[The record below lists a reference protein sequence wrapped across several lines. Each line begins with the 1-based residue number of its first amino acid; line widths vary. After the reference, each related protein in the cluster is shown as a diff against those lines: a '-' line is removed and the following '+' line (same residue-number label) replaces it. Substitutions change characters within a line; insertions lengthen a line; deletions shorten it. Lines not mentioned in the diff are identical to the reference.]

1 MNIDP
6 KNHSAKKEEP
16 KIGRTI
22 LDDISQGDLAHDLF
36 QDLKDIYNFYID
48 EEKRTELQQMGQ
60 VRRAIKVIIWIL
72 KSLFFKLTPVRRIL
86 LVIALILPQFTYTI
100 KQTGSLIKFN
110 QIGFALLLLI
120 LALELKDKLLAR
132 DEIEVGRRV
141 QLSLLP
147 SYNPTFP
154 GWELWLYTH
163 PANDVGGDLVD
174 YLKLDNNRLG
184 IALGDVAGK
193 GLGAALLMSKLQATL
208 RALAPNARS
217 LAELGV
223 QMNAIFC
230 RDGLPSRFAS
240 LVYLEISPD
249 SGQVHILNAGHMPP
263 LTLREK
269 KVSELKRGAPALG
282 LTINS
287 TYREQLVELNAGDFL
302 IVYSDG
308 VTEAQN
314 GYRDFFG
321 EQRLFNILVKA
332 HNGSTESIGNR
343 ILDSVHY
350 FIGDARPSDDLSLV
364 ILKKLPLELKQPE
377 INTQQVP
384 SPPSGLN

>member
-1 MNIDP
+1 MNDGP
-6 KNHSAKKEEP
+6 KNHSEKKEEP

-48 EEKRTELQQMGQ
+48 EEKRTELRQMGQ
-60 VRRAIKVIIWIL
+60 IRRALKIIFWIL
-72 KSLFFKLTPVRRIL
+72 KSLFFKLAPVRRIL
-86 LVIALILPQFTYTI
+86 LVIAIILPQVNYTVGKMGTTI
-100 KQTGSLIKFN
+100 NFN
-110 QIGFALLLLI
+110 QIGFAILLLI

-147 SYNPTFP
+147 SFNPTFP
-154 GWELWLYTH
+154 GWEIWLYTH

-208 RALAPNARS
+208 RALAPNAQS
-217 LAELGV
+217 LAELGSK
-223 QMNAIFC
+223 MNHIFC

-240 LVYLEISPD
+240 LIYLEITPD
-249 SGQVHILNAGHMPP
+249 SGQIHILNAGHMPP

-269 KVSELKRGAPALG
+269 KLSELKKGAPALG

-287 TYREQLVELNAGDFL
+287 TYREQLVELNSGDFL

-314 GYRDFFG
+314 SYRDFFG
-321 EQRLFNILVKA
+321 DQRLFNILVKS
-332 HNGSTESIGNR
+332 HSNSTESIGNR
-343 ILDSVHY
+343 ILDSVRY
-350 FIGDARPSDDLSLV
+350 FIGDTRPSDDLSLV
-364 ILKKLPLELKQPE
+364 ILKKLPPQLEQKNE
-377 INTQQVP
+377 VV
-384 SPPSGLN
+384 